1 MKLRGTKL
9 EEKATCPVVFER
21 PSGAIVFTLSAV
33 LNTSDFDKIYPEPK
47 PPKAIK
53 KGIEFLNIKDPR
65 YVAACEQR
73 AIASTGWL
81 VLETLKATPDL
92 EWEKVKADDPNTWH
106 LWKDELQE
114 AGFSN
119 GEIAYLVNKIS
130 EVNGLD
136 EKRLDAARE
145 SFLSGQQLLEQVK
158 E

>member
-9 EEKATCPVVFER
+9 EERAVIPVVFER
-21 PSGAIVFTLSAV
+21 PSGSIVFTLSAV

-53 KGIEFLNIKDPR
+53 KGIEFLNVKDPR

-73 AIASTGWL
+73 AIASTAWL
-81 VLETLKATPDL
+81 VMETLKATPEL
-92 EWEKVKADDPNTWH
+92 EWEKVKIDDPNTWH
-106 LWKDELQE
+106 LWKDELIE
-114 AGFSN
+114 SGFSA
-119 GEIAYLVNKIS
+119 GEISYLIGKIS

-145 SFLSGQQLLEQVK
+145 SFLSGQQQPEQAK